1 VNLETRPVKPIVWL
15 AVFLTL
21 LMGASGTAPA
31 QEPRP
36 SAQDRCPVCGMFI
49 AKYPDWVASITFQD
63 GAVVFFDGVKD
74 LLTFYFNISHYQP
87 HRSIDSIREIHV
99 TDYYTGRSI
108 TAREAFFV
116 IGSDVFGPMGKEL
129 VPFESQ
135 EAALEFSRDHNGI
148 RVMRFEELRPT
159 LLERLR

>member
-1 VNLETRPVKPIVWL
+1 MVWL
-15 AVFLTL
+15 AVSLAL
-21 LMGASGTAPA
+21 LIGAGVIAWA

-49 AKYPDWVASITFQD
+49 AKYPDWVASITFRD
-63 GAVVFFDGVKD
+63 GDIVFFDGVKD
-74 LLTFYFNISHYQP
+74 LLTFYFNISRYQP
-87 HRSIDSIREIHV
+87 QRSIESIREIRV

-108 TAREAFFV
+108 NALEAFFV

-135 EAALEFSRDHNGI
+135 EAALEFSRDHKGI
-148 RVMRFEELRPT
+148 RVMRFEEFRPT
-159 LLERLR
+159 LLERIR